1 MNVLMA
7 WLSYLSTGWEISTL
21 HAILLKPHSGVFV
34 WVCSHGG
41 CICSFPK
48 QILEMTDKHPPA
60 ECWEMGTLCCCHG
73 RCRIE
78 RGGESGG
85 REKGGKEMLHFF
97 SQLFPFAFISPSPP
111 HLLLLPFF
119 APAMQAECFVAAV
132 ILTSSQFRWLTS
144 AFFVGPAKIKLGPK
158 YQTPNCFFN
167 SKLIMN

>member
-1 MNVLMA
+1 MNVFMA

-21 HAILLKPHSGVFV
+21 HAILLKRHSGVFV

-48 QILEMTDKHPPA
+48 QILEMPDKHPPA
-60 ECWEMGTLCCCHG
+60 ECWEMGTLCCCRG

-85 REKGGKEMLHFF
+85 GEKGGKEMLHFF

-111 HLLLLPFF
+111 PPPPPLFCPCHAGWMLCCGCDSDVISVQVIDLCIFCRTSKD
-119 APAMQAECFVAAV
+119 QAG
-132 ILTSSQFRWLTS
+132 T
-144 AFFVGPAKIKLGPK
+144 KISNNKLFL
-158 YQTPNCFFN
+158 Y
-167 SKLIMN
+167 

>member
-7 WLSYLSTGWEISTL
+7 WLSYLSTGWKISTL

-97 SQLFPFAFISPSPP
+97 SQLFPFALFYLPFPPTSFSSPFLPLPCRLNALLRLWFWP
-111 HLLLLPFF
+111 HL
-119 APAMQAECFVAAV
+119 
-132 ILTSSQFRWLTS
+132 SSGDWPTHFL
-144 AFFVGPAKIKLGPK
+144 
-158 YQTPNCFFN
+158 
-167 SKLIMN
+167 

>member
-1 MNVLMA
+1 M
-7 WLSYLSTGWEISTL
+7 YLW
-21 HAILLKPHSGVFV
+21 
-34 WVCSHGG
+34 HGFLICPLG
-41 CICSFPK
+41 GKLAHCMLFYWSPTVESLYKSVHMGAAFCSFPK

-111 HLLLLPFF
+111 
-119 APAMQAECFVAAV
+119 
-132 ILTSSQFRWLTS
+132 TSSSSPFLPLPCRLNALLRLWFWPHLS
-144 AFFVGPAKIKLGPK
+144 SGDWPPHFL
-158 YQTPNCFFN
+158 
-167 SKLIMN
+167 

>member
-34 WVCSHGG
+34 WVCSH
-41 CICSFPK
+41 
-48 QILEMTDKHPPA
+48 
-60 ECWEMGTLCCCHG
+60 CWEMGTLCCCHG
-73 RCRIE
+73 RCQIE

-97 SQLFPFAFISPSPP
+97 SQLFPFAFISPSPPP